1 MTLFWIITAVLVLI
15 AMAFFAIPMLYGK
28 EYDDVAS
35 RDELNKAFF
44 KDRIHELEN
53 ESEEGLVENR
63 QELVSEL
70 QQSLLDDLPQ
80 GEAKKSVHVSP
91 AMLLPG
97 IILIVGICY
106 GMYASVGGIKKVED
120 WHDAVNRLPELSKRL
135 LGDNAANEP
144 LSDQDMADLTLALRT
159 KLHDDGDD
167 PMGWLLLGRIAMSN
181 RDGETAE
188 MAMKRAYD
196 LNPMDSDIQLGYAQ
210 SLMLSG
216 KPGASDTARQ
226 LLRTVI
232 KHDHTNTQALSLLAF
247 DAFEQNQF
255 KQAIAYWTMM
265 KKLIGPN
272 DSRGSML
279 DRSIERAQSRLDAD
293 NKAMAIVNGAGA
305 ADAVKA
311 DAAPKADVEQAKQ
324 QVTATISLA
333 PDVVMPKQGDIIIS
347 VHSANGAPMPIAAV
361 KLPLTT
367 KFPLTITLTDK
378 DSMMPQRKL
387 SSLSEM
393 LIRARIDSD
402 GNVMTKQGDWYGES
416 QKVMLG
422 GDTKVLINKQY

>member
-15 AMAFFAIPMLYGK
+15 AIAFFAVPMLYGK

-53 ESEEGLVENR
+53 ESQEGLVENR

-70 QQSLLDDLPQ
+70 QQSLLDDIP
-80 GEAKKSVHVSP
+80 ESEVKKSVQVS
-91 AMLLPG
+91 AGMLLPG
-97 IILIVGICY
+97 IILIVGVSY
-106 GMYASVGGIKKVED
+106 GMYASVGGIQKVEA
-120 WHDAVNRLPELSKRL
+120 WHDAVNRLPQLSQRL

-144 LSDQDMADLTLALRT
+144 LSDQDMSDLTLALRT

-167 PMGWLLLGRIAMSN
+167 PMGWLLLGRIAMAN

-188 MAMKRAYD
+188 MAMKKAYD
-196 LNPMDSDIQLGYAQ
+196 LNPVDGDIQLGYAQ

-226 LLRTVI
+226 LLRNVV
-232 KHDHTNTQALSLLAF
+232 KKDHTNVQALSLLAF
-247 DAFEQNQF
+247 DAFEQNKF
-255 KQAIAYWTMM
+255 EQAIAYWTMM
-265 KKLIGPN
+265 KKLIGPD
-272 DSRGSML
+272 DSRAPML
-279 DRSIERAQSRLDAD
+279 DRSIERAQERLNAD
-293 NKAMAIVNGAGA
+293 DKAKAIVNGSA
-305 ADAVKA
+305 AI
-311 DAAPKADVEQAKQ
+311 AAPKVSAEQAKQ
-324 QVTATISLA
+324 QVVAIISLA
-333 PDVVMPKQGDIIIS
+333 PNVVMPKQGDIIIS
-347 VHSANGAPMPIAAV
+347 VHSADGAPMPIAAV

-367 KFPLTITLTDK
+367 PFPLTITLTDK

-393 LIRARIDSD
+393 IVRARIDSD

>member
-15 AMAFFAIPMLYGK
+15 AIAFFAVPMLYGK

-44 KDRIHELEN
+44 KDRIHELES
-53 ESEEGLVENR
+53 ESQEGLVENR

-70 QQSLLDDLPQ
+70 QQSLLDDIP
-80 GEAKKSVHVSP
+80 ESEVKKPVHVSTG
-91 AMLLPG
+91 MLLPG
-97 IILIVGICY
+97 IILIVGVSY
-106 GMYASVGGIKKVED
+106 GMYASVGGIQKVEA
-120 WHDAVNRLPELSKRL
+120 WHDAVNRLPQLSQRL

-144 LSDQDMADLTLALRT
+144 LSDQDMSDLTLALRT

-167 PMGWLLLGRIAMSN
+167 PMGWLLLGRIAMAN

-188 MAMKRAYD
+188 MAMKKAYD
-196 LNPMDSDIQLGYAQ
+196 LNPVDGDIQLGYAQ

-216 KPGASDTARQ
+216 KPGASDMARQ
-226 LLRTVI
+226 LLRNVI
-232 KHDHTNTQALSLLAF
+232 KKDHTNVQALSLLAF
-247 DAFEQNQF
+247 DAFEQNKF
-255 KQAIAYWTMM
+255 EQAIAYWSMM
-265 KKLIGPN
+265 KKLIGSD
-272 DSRGSML
+272 DSRAPML
-279 DRSIERAQSRLDAD
+279 DRSIERAQARLNAD
-293 NKAMAIVNGAGA
+293 DKAKAIFNGSA
-305 ADAVKA
+305 ASATAETSSKVST
-311 DAAPKADVEQAKQ
+311 EQSKQ
-324 QVTATISLA
+324 QVVATISLA
-333 PDVVMPKQGDIIIS
+333 PNVVMPKQGDIIIS
-347 VHSANGAPMPIAAV
+347 VHSADGAPMPIAAV

-367 KFPLTITLTDK
+367 PFPLTITLTDK

-393 LIRARIDSD
+393 IVRARIDSD
-402 GNVMTKQGDWYGES
+402 GNVMTKHGDWYGES

>member
-15 AMAFFAIPMLYGK
+15 AIAFFAVPMLYGK

-44 KDRIHELEN
+44 KDRIHELEH

-70 QQSLLDDLPQ
+70 QQSLLDDIP
-80 GEAKKSVHVSP
+80 ESEVKKSVHVS
-91 AMLLPG
+91 AGMLLPG
-97 IILIVGICY
+97 IILIVGVSY
-106 GMYASVGGIKKVED
+106 GMYASVGGIQKVEA
-120 WHDAVNRLPELSKRL
+120 WHDAVNRLPQLSQRL

-144 LSDQDMADLTLALRT
+144 LSDQDMSDLTLALRT

-167 PMGWLLLGRIAMSN
+167 PMGWLLLGRIAMAN

-188 MAMKRAYD
+188 MAMKKAYD
-196 LNPMDSDIQLGYAQ
+196 LNPVDGDIQLGYAQ

-216 KPGASDTARQ
+216 KPGASDMARQ
-226 LLRTVI
+226 LLRNVI
-232 KHDHTNTQALSLLAF
+232 KKDHTNVQALSLLAF
-247 DAFEQNQF
+247 DAFEQNKF
-255 KQAIAYWTMM
+255 EQAIAYWSMM
-265 KKLIGPN
+265 KKIIGPD
-272 DSRGSML
+272 DSRAPML
-279 DRSIERAQSRLDAD
+279 DRSIERAQARLNAD
-293 NKAMAIVNGAGA
+293 DKAKAIVNGAA
-305 ADAVKA
+305 ATVAA
-311 DAAPKADVEQAKQ
+311 EAAPKVSAEQAKQ
-324 QVTATISLA
+324 QVVATISLA
-333 PDVVMPKQGDIIIS
+333 PNVVMPKQGDIIIS
-347 VHSANGAPMPIAAV
+347 VHSADGAPMPIAAV

-367 KFPLTITLTDK
+367 PFPLTITLTDK

-393 LIRARIDSD
+393 IVRARIDSD

>member
-15 AMAFFAIPMLYGK
+15 AIAFFAVPMLYGK

-53 ESEEGLVENR
+53 ESQEGLVENR

-70 QQSLLDDLPQ
+70 QQSLLDDIP
-80 GEAKKSVHVSP
+80 ESEVKKPVHVSTG
-91 AMLLPG
+91 MLLPG
-97 IILIVGICY
+97 IILIVGVSY
-106 GMYASVGGIKKVED
+106 GMYASVGGIQKVEA
-120 WHDAVNRLPELSKRL
+120 WHDVVNRLPQLSQRL
-135 LGDNAANEP
+135 LGDNSANEP
-144 LSDQDMADLTLALRT
+144 LSDQDMSDLTLALRT

-167 PMGWLLLGRIAMSN
+167 PMGWLLLGRIAMAN

-188 MAMKRAYD
+188 MAMKKAYD
-196 LNPMDSDIQLGYAQ
+196 LNPVDGDIQLGYAQ

-216 KPGASDTARQ
+216 KPSASDMARQ
-226 LLRTVI
+226 LLRNVI
-232 KHDHTNTQALSLLAF
+232 KKDHTNVQALSLLAF
-247 DAFEQNQF
+247 DAFEQNKF
-255 KQAIAYWTMM
+255 EQAIAYWSMM
-265 KKLIGPN
+265 KKLIGPD
-272 DSRGSML
+272 DSRAPML
-279 DRSIERAQSRLDAD
+279 DRSIERAQARLNAD
-293 NKAMAIVNGAGA
+293 DKAKAIVNDSGASA
-305 ADAVKA
+305 TAETS
-311 DAAPKADVEQAKQ
+311 PKVSTEQAKQ
-324 QVTATISLA
+324 QVVATISLA
-333 PDVVMPKQGDIIIS
+333 PNVVMPKQGDIIIS
-347 VHSANGAPMPIAAV
+347 VHSADGAPMPIAAV

-367 KFPLTITLTDK
+367 PFPLTITLTDK

-393 LIRARIDSD
+393 IVRARIDSD
-402 GNVMTKQGDWYGES
+402 GNVMTKHGDWYGES

>member
-15 AMAFFAIPMLYGK
+15 AIAFFAVPMLYGK

-53 ESEEGLVENR
+53 ESQEGLVENR

-70 QQSLLDDLPQ
+70 QQSLLDDIP
-80 GEAKKSVHVSP
+80 ESEVKKPVHVSTG
-91 AMLLPG
+91 MLLPG
-97 IILIVGICY
+97 IILIVGVSY
-106 GMYASVGGIKKVED
+106 GMYASVGGIQKVEA
-120 WHDAVNRLPELSKRL
+120 WHDAVNRLPQLSQRL
-135 LGDNAANEP
+135 LGDNSANEP
-144 LSDQDMADLTLALRT
+144 LSDQDMSDLTLALRT
-159 KLHDDGDD
+159 KLHDNGDD
-167 PMGWLLLGRIAMSN
+167 PMGWLLLGRIAMAN

-188 MAMKRAYD
+188 MAMKKAYD
-196 LNPMDSDIQLGYAQ
+196 LNPVDGDIQLGYAQ

-216 KPGASDTARQ
+216 KPSASDMARQ
-226 LLRTVI
+226 LLRNVI
-232 KHDHTNTQALSLLAF
+232 KKDHTNVQALSLLAF
-247 DAFEQNQF
+247 DAFEQNKF
-255 KQAIAYWTMM
+255 EQAIAYWSMM
-265 KKLIGPN
+265 KKLIGPD
-272 DSRGSML
+272 DSRAPML
-279 DRSIERAQSRLDAD
+279 DRSIERAQARLNAD
-293 NKAMAIVNGAGA
+293 DKAKAIFNGSA
-305 ADAVKA
+305 ASATAETSSKVST
-311 DAAPKADVEQAKQ
+311 EQSKQ
-324 QVTATISLA
+324 QVVATISLA
-333 PDVVMPKQGDIIIS
+333 PNVVMPKQGDIIIS
-347 VHSANGAPMPIAAV
+347 VHSADGAPMPIAAV

-367 KFPLTITLTDK
+367 PFPLTITLTDK

-393 LIRARIDSD
+393 IVRARIDSD

>member
-15 AMAFFAIPMLYGK
+15 AIAFFAVPMLYGK

-53 ESEEGLVENR
+53 ESQEGLVENR

-70 QQSLLDDLPQ
+70 QQSLLDDIP
-80 GEAKKSVHVSP
+80 ESEVKKSVQVS
-91 AMLLPG
+91 AGMLLPG
-97 IILIVGICY
+97 IILIVGVSY
-106 GMYASVGGIKKVED
+106 GMYASVGGIQKVEA
-120 WHDAVNRLPELSKRL
+120 WHDAVNRLPQLSQRL

-144 LSDQDMADLTLALRT
+144 LSDQDMSDLTLALRT

-167 PMGWLLLGRIAMSN
+167 PMGWLLLGRIAMAN

-188 MAMKRAYD
+188 MAMKKAYD
-196 LNPMDSDIQLGYAQ
+196 LNPVDGDIQLGYAQ

-226 LLRTVI
+226 LLRNVV
-232 KHDHTNTQALSLLAF
+232 KKDHTNVQALSLLAF
-247 DAFEQNQF
+247 DAFEQNKF
-255 KQAIAYWTMM
+255 EQAIAYWTMM
-265 KKLIGPN
+265 KKLIGPD
-272 DSRGSML
+272 DSRAPML
-279 DRSIERAQSRLDAD
+279 DRSIERAQERLNAD
-293 NKAMAIVNGAGA
+293 DKAKAIANGSA
-305 ADAVKA
+305 ATATA
-311 DAAPKADVEQAKQ
+311 EAAPKVGAEQAKQ
-324 QVTATISLA
+324 QVVATISLA
-333 PDVVMPKQGDIIIS
+333 PNVVMPKQGDIIIS
-347 VHSANGAPMPIAAV
+347 VHSADGAPMPIAAV

-367 KFPLTITLTDK
+367 PFPLTITLTDK

-387 SSLSEM
+387 SSLNEM
-393 LIRARIDSD
+393 IVRARIDSD

>member
-15 AMAFFAIPMLYGK
+15 AIAFFAVPMLYGK

-53 ESEEGLVENR
+53 ESQEGLVENR

-70 QQSLLDDLPQ
+70 QQSLLDDIP
-80 GEAKKSVHVSP
+80 ESEVKKSVQVS
-91 AMLLPG
+91 AGMLLPG
-97 IILIVGICY
+97 IILIVGVSY
-106 GMYASVGGIKKVED
+106 GMYASVGGIQKVEA
-120 WHDAVNRLPELSKRL
+120 WHDAVNRLPQLSQRL

-144 LSDQDMADLTLALRT
+144 LSDQDMSDLTLALRT

-167 PMGWLLLGRIAMSN
+167 PMGWLLLGRIAMAN

-188 MAMKRAYD
+188 MAMKKAYD
-196 LNPMDSDIQLGYAQ
+196 LNPVDGDIQLGYAQ

-226 LLRTVI
+226 LLRNVV
-232 KHDHTNTQALSLLAF
+232 KKDHTNVQALSLLAF
-247 DAFEQNQF
+247 DAFEQNKF
-255 KQAIAYWTMM
+255 EQAIAYWTMM
-265 KKLIGPN
+265 KKLIGPD
-272 DSRGSML
+272 DSRAPML
-279 DRSIERAQSRLDAD
+279 DRSIERAQERLNAD
-293 NKAMAIVNGAGA
+293 DKAKAIASGSA
-305 ADAVKA
+305 ATATTE
-311 DAAPKADVEQAKQ
+311 AAPKVGAEQAKQ
-324 QVTATISLA
+324 QVVATISLA
-333 PDVVMPKQGDIIIS
+333 PNVVMPKQGAIIIS
-347 VHSANGAPMPIAAV
+347 VHSADGAPMPIAAV

-367 KFPLTITLTDK
+367 PFPLTITLTDK

-387 SSLSEM
+387 SSLNEM
-393 LIRARIDSD
+393 IVRARIDSD

>member
-15 AMAFFAIPMLYGK
+15 AIAFFAVPMLYGK

-53 ESEEGLVENR
+53 ESQEGLVENR

-70 QQSLLDDLPQ
+70 QQSLLDDIP
-80 GEAKKSVHVSP
+80 ESEVKKPVHVSTG
-91 AMLLPG
+91 MLLPG
-97 IILIVGICY
+97 IILIVGVSY
-106 GMYASVGGIKKVED
+106 GMYASVGGIQKVEA
-120 WHDAVNRLPELSKRL
+120 WHDAVNRLPQLSQRL
-135 LGDNAANEP
+135 LGDNSANEP
-144 LSDQDMADLTLALRT
+144 LSDQDMSDLTLALRT

-167 PMGWLLLGRIAMSN
+167 PMGWLLLGRIAMAN

-188 MAMKRAYD
+188 MAMKKAYD
-196 LNPMDSDIQLGYAQ
+196 LNPVDGDIQLGYAQ

-216 KPGASDTARQ
+216 KPSASDMARQ
-226 LLRTVI
+226 LLRNVI
-232 KHDHTNTQALSLLAF
+232 KKDHTNVQALSLLAF
-247 DAFEQNQF
+247 DAFEQNKF
-255 KQAIAYWTMM
+255 EQAIAYWSMM
-265 KKLIGPN
+265 KKLIGPD
-272 DSRGSML
+272 DSRAPML
-279 DRSIERAQSRLDAD
+279 DRSIERAQARLNAD
-293 NKAMAIVNGAGA
+293 DKAKAIFNGSA
-305 ADAVKA
+305 ASATAETSSKVST
-311 DAAPKADVEQAKQ
+311 EQSKQ
-324 QVTATISLA
+324 QVVATISLA
-333 PDVVMPKQGDIIIS
+333 PNVVMPKQGDIIIS
-347 VHSANGAPMPIAAV
+347 VHSADGAPMPIAAV

-367 KFPLTITLTDK
+367 PFPLTITLTDK

-393 LIRARIDSD
+393 IVRARIDSD
-402 GNVMTKQGDWYGES
+402 GNVMTKHGDWYGES

>member
-15 AMAFFAIPMLYGK
+15 TIAFFAVPMLYGK

-53 ESEEGLVENR
+53 ESQEGLVENR

-70 QQSLLDDLPQ
+70 QQSLLDDIP
-80 GEAKKSVHVSP
+80 ESEVKKPVHVSTG
-91 AMLLPG
+91 MLLPG
-97 IILIVGICY
+97 IILIVGVSY
-106 GMYASVGGIKKVED
+106 GMYASVGGIQKVEA
-120 WHDAVNRLPELSKRL
+120 WHDAVNRLPQLSQRL

-144 LSDQDMADLTLALRT
+144 LSDQDMSDLTLALRT

-167 PMGWLLLGRIAMSN
+167 PMGWLLLGRIAMAN

-188 MAMKRAYD
+188 MAMKKAYD
-196 LNPMDSDIQLGYAQ
+196 LNPVDGDIQLGYAQ

-216 KPGASDTARQ
+216 KPGASDMARQ
-226 LLRTVI
+226 LLRNVI
-232 KHDHTNTQALSLLAF
+232 KKDHTNVQALSLLAF
-247 DAFEQNQF
+247 DAFEQNKF
-255 KQAIAYWTMM
+255 EQAIAYWSMM
-265 KKLIGPN
+265 KKLIGPD
-272 DSRGSML
+272 DSRAPML
-279 DRSIERAQSRLDAD
+279 DRSIERAQARLNAD
-293 NKAMAIVNGAGA
+293 DKAKAIVNGSGA
-305 ADAVKA
+305 SATAETS
-311 DAAPKADVEQAKQ
+311 PKVSTEQAKQ
-324 QVTATISLA
+324 QVVATISLA
-333 PDVVMPKQGDIIIS
+333 PNVVMPKQGDIIIS
-347 VHSANGAPMPIAAV
+347 VHSADGAPMPIAAV

-367 KFPLTITLTDK
+367 PFPLTITLTDK

-393 LIRARIDSD
+393 IVRARIDSD

>member
-15 AMAFFAIPMLYGK
+15 AIAFFAVPMLYGK

-53 ESEEGLVENR
+53 ESQEGLVENR

-70 QQSLLDDLPQ
+70 QQSLLDDIP
-80 GEAKKSVHVSP
+80 ESEVKKPVHVSTG
-91 AMLLPG
+91 MLLPG
-97 IILIVGICY
+97 IILIVGVSY
-106 GMYASVGGIKKVED
+106 GMYASVGGIQKVEA
-120 WHDAVNRLPELSKRL
+120 WHDVVNRLPQLSQRL
-135 LGDNAANEP
+135 LGDNSANEP
-144 LSDQDMADLTLALRT
+144 LSDQDMSDLTLALRT

-167 PMGWLLLGRIAMSN
+167 PMGWLLLGRIAMAN

-188 MAMKRAYD
+188 MAMKKAYD
-196 LNPMDSDIQLGYAQ
+196 LNPVDGDIQLGYAQ

-216 KPGASDTARQ
+216 KPGASDMARQ
-226 LLRTVI
+226 LLRNVI
-232 KHDHTNTQALSLLAF
+232 KKDHTNVQALSLLAF
-247 DAFEQNQF
+247 DAFEQNKF
-255 KQAIAYWTMM
+255 EQAIAYWSMM
-265 KKLIGPN
+265 KKLIGPD
-272 DSRGSML
+272 DSRAPML
-279 DRSIERAQSRLDAD
+279 DRSIERAQARLNAD
-293 NKAMAIVNGAGA
+293 DKAKAIVNDSGASA
-305 ADAVKA
+305 TAETS
-311 DAAPKADVEQAKQ
+311 PKVSTEQAKQ
-324 QVTATISLA
+324 QVVATISLA
-333 PDVVMPKQGDIIIS
+333 PNVVMPKQGDIIIS
-347 VHSANGAPMPIAAV
+347 VHSADGAPMPIAAV

-367 KFPLTITLTDK
+367 PFPLTITLTDK

-393 LIRARIDSD
+393 IVRARIDSD
-402 GNVMTKQGDWYGES
+402 GNVMTKHGDWYGES